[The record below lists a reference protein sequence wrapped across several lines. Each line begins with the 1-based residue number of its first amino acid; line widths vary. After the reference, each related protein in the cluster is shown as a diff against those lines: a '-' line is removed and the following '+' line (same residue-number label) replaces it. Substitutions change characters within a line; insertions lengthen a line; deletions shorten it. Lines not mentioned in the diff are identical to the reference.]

1 MREEWES
8 LLCSSTSPAVSNP
21 CLPNEIPSDS
31 YCFEMLSMVLAL
43 SGSRI
48 GRSYLSQ
55 QSTLLSDILS
65 LLHTGS
71 ARVQRQVISLLRRV
85 LPEIKPATFASIL
98 GINRMPPQDYI
109 SVIDNSR
116 TDGTINLQQ
125 VNILDVL
132 LACIA
137 KSLTLQTKIKGSIA
151 STSHSGRNIT
161 TVTLATSIH
170 PKDSLAD
177 RWFLRGCMSRKL
189 AEVIISLIS
198 DMCHGKLGSAW
209 TGVTKSA
216 IAESIINLTK
226 LPDELRSPSEC
237 LKTPTLW
244 LAMASLTVL
253 NQEHAEKLSSSS
265 WMPTSSSDPK
275 NQQKPARVSYV
286 SCCSL
291 HSLCY
296 LTCHFAC
303 FILLSFHM
311 YSIRLCLYCFFHQ
324 LASF

>member
-1 MREEWES
+1 MQAIAVESTRMREEWES
-8 LLCSSTSPAVSNP
+8 LLCSSTPPAVTNA

-98 GINRMPPQDYI
+98 GISRMPPQDYI
-109 SVIDNSR
+109 SVINNSR
-116 TDGTINLQQ
+116 IDGAINLQQ

-137 KSLTLQTKIKGSIA
+137 KSLTVQSKIKGVVHSA
-151 STSHSGRNIT
+151 PSSHTGSNRNIT

-198 DMCHGKLGSAW
+198 DMCQGKLGSAW

-216 IAESIINLTK
+216 IAENIINLTK

-265 WMPTSSSDPK
+265 WMPASSSDPK
-275 NQQKPARVSYV
+275 NAQKPERVSFP
-286 SCCSL
+286 SL
-291 HSLCY
+291 ESTRH
-296 LTCHFAC
+296 
-303 FILLSFHM
+303 
-311 YSIRLCLYCFFHQ
+311 
-324 LASF
+324 

>member
-8 LLCSSTSPAVSNP
+8 LLCSSTSPAVTST
-21 CLPNEIPSDS
+21 CLPNEIPSDA

-48 GRSYLSQ
+48 GRTYLSQ

-85 LPEIKPATFASIL
+85 LPEIKPSTFASIL
-98 GINRMPPQDYI
+98 GITKMPPQDYI
-109 SVIDNSR
+109 SVINNSR
-116 TDGTINLQQ
+116 TDAVFDLNQA
-125 VNILDVL
+125 NILDVL

-137 KSLTLQTKIKGSIA
+137 KSLTVQTKVKGGLIN
-151 STSHSGRNIT
+151 TSNSSGHRNVT

-189 AEVIISLIS
+189 AEVIINLIS
-198 DMCHGKLGSAW
+198 DMSHGKLGTSW

-216 IAESIINLTK
+216 IAENIINLTK

-237 LKTPTLW
+237 LKKPTLW
-244 LAMASLTVL
+244 LALASLTVL
-253 NQEHAEKLSSSS
+253 NQDHAEKLSSSS
-265 WMPTSSSDPK
+265 SWIPGPGSTASNDATKQQTPT
-275 NQQKPARVSYV
+275 RVSNL
-286 SCCSL
+286 S
-291 HSLCY
+291 HLCAFSFSF
-296 LTCHFAC
+296 LPPPPPPPINT
-303 FILLSFHM
+303 LLPG
-311 YSIRLCLYCFFHQ
+311 Q
-324 LASF
+324 Q